1 MKRCFYHTKYGRVV
15 EREGY
20 ATRISWSKQM
30 LDDLRRLYPRTKNED
45 VAIEC
50 GVSVRTMI
58 RKARELGLQ
67 KDPEWMRAHSRANC
81 KTMRILNKCIG
92 NSGQWKRGEHASPEH
107 EFKPGRRVWTDD
119 KVIQLRQL
127 YAKHTSREVADIMGV
142 SVSAI
147 NNASRVFGL
156 RKDPD
161 WLRSHRRYVQMQLAS
176 KRRKK

>member
-1 MKRCFYHTKYGRVV
+1 
-15 EREGY
+15 
-20 ATRISWSKQM
+20 M
-30 LDDLRRLYPRTKNED
+30 LDDLRRLFARTKNEE
-45 VAIEC
+45 VAVVC

-81 KTMRILNKCIG
+81 QIMHVLNKCIG
-92 NSGQWKRGEHASPEH
+92 NSGQWQRGKHAAPEH
-107 EFKPGRRVWTDD
+107 EFKPVRRVWTDD

-127 YAKHTSREVADIMGV
+127 YAKHTSQEVADMMGV

-147 NNASRVFGL
+147 NNAARVFNL
-156 RKDPD
+156 HKDPD

-176 KRRKK
+176 KRRKKK